1 MYTYTCII
9 YIHTYIHIHIYIYI
23 HTYIY
28 IYIYIMCHTHTHIFE
43 LVLLQVDV
51 QLPHLLLTV
60 SEHQVTMLSMMISE
74 VAQMAVIIAKA
85 KGERIAAAAAA
96 SNSECKRRRAT
107 LHPSPLEAS
116 PVPTHTTPD
125 TPPLFALVSSSA
137 QGGCHAEAEESK
149 AHSAPGWLVQRYKY

>member
-1 MYTYTCII
+1 M
-9 YIHTYIHIHIYIYI
+9 
-23 HTYIY
+23 
-28 IYIYIMCHTHTHIFE
+28 
-43 LVLLQVDV
+43 

-85 KGERIAAAAAA
+85 KGERIAAAA
-96 SNSECKRRRAT
+96 SNSECKRRLAT
-107 LHPSPLEAS
+107 PLPSPLEAS
-116 PVPTHTTPD
+116 PVPMHTTPD
-125 TPPLFALVSSSA
+125 TPPLFALASSSA